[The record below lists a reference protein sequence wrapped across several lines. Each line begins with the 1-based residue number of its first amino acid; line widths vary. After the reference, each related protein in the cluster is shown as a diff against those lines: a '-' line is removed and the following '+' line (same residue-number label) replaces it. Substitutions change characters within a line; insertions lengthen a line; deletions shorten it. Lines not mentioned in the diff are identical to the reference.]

1 MFYQLERVD
10 NLPTV
15 KILLHIRSLDIG
27 GSERQVVYLAKS
39 MAQIGV
45 EVHIALTKSGG
56 PLEADL
62 LDIVNVHIHRINA
75 TGIGGK
81 LKYLLQLRSII
92 KFGQFDAVYG
102 FLPVPNLAL
111 LVARTVQNRPII
123 AWGVRSSGLDL
134 TQYNRRV
141 KWTMKLEKWLSKLS
155 NVVITNSEAA
165 LKEYQRT
172 GYPISKLRHVPNA
185 IDLDRFKPDTDT
197 GIAIR
202 NELKIS
208 LDVPVIGLFAR
219 IHPMK
224 DHKTFINAAR
234 ILVDLVPE
242 VKFICAGATSE
253 GYSQLE
259 SDIKKKALDLSL
271 DKHILWLG
279 SRNDPERLIVAC
291 NITTLTSDSGEGF
304 PNAIAESA
312 ACGVIC
318 VATDI
323 GDSSTIIS
331 DGIAVVPAKNP
342 NYLANAWKSALELDP
357 IDRGRITAKIRQS
370 ITEQFSCETIVNLTL
385 KTLMSR
391 PITPTHIAKN

>member
-1 MFYQLERVD
+1 
-10 NLPTV
+10 
-15 KILLHIRSLDIG
+15 
-27 GSERQVVYLAKS
+27 

-62 LDIVNVHIHRINA
+62 LDTVNVHIHRINA
-75 TGIGGK
+75 AGLGGK

-165 LKEYQRT
+165 LEEYRRS
-172 GYPISKLRHVPNA
+172 GYPIPKLQHVPNA
-185 IDLDRFKPDTDT
+185 IDVDRFKPDTDA
-197 GIAIR
+197 GVAIR

-208 LDVPVIGLFAR
+208 TDVPVIGLFAR

-224 DHKTFINAAR
+224 DHKTFINAAK
-234 ILVDLVPE
+234 ILVDLLPDVR
-242 VKFICAGATSE
+242 FICAGATSE

-259 SDIKKKALDLSL
+259 SDIKKRALDLDL

-279 SRNDPERLIVAC
+279 SRNDPEKLISAC

-304 PNAIAESA
+304 PNAVAESA
-312 ACGVIC
+312 ACGVLC

-323 GDSSTIIS
+323 GDTSTIVS
-331 DGIAVVPAKNP
+331 DVIPVVPAKKP
-342 NYLANAWKSALELDP
+342 DHLANAWKSALELDP
-357 IDRGRITAKIRQS
+357 ADKGQITVRLRQS
-370 ITEQFSCETIVNLTL
+370 IIERFSCETIAHLTL
-385 KTLMSR
+385 KTLI
-391 PITPTHIAKN
+391 P